1 MRRQSRS
8 LAFLVLL
15 LLCGPAFG
23 GPWPRAE
30 SGMFLSLTDERDRD
44 GNSYTGLYGE
54 YGLTARETLGFELG
68 YTNVGETSAIFWL
81 QHGLEPIGENRFA
94 LSLGLGMVAREGL
107 FLPVAQAGADWGRGF
122 QGILEGGWLSV
133 ETRLKVAGKTDN
145 PEDFVDLSDSAFSY
159 LTPEVTGKADL
170 TLGLHATDA
179 VMFINQLR
187 LEQREDTGFSSKL
200 ATSVVHDLIGPAKVE
215 LGLVTPLSGPDE
227 EAVKIGTWFEF

>member
-1 MRRQSRS
+1 MRRLRRC

-15 LLCGPAFG
+15 MLCGPALG

-30 SGMFLSLTDERDRD
+30 KGMFLSFSGERDRD

-54 YGLTARETLGFELG
+54 YGISARETLGFELG

-81 QHGLEPIGENRFA
+81 QHALEPVGENRFA
-94 LSLGLGMVAREGL
+94 LSLGLGMIEREGVL
-107 FLPVAQAGADWGRGF
+107 MPVGQAGADWGRGF
-122 QGILEGGWLSV
+122 GGILEGGWLSL
-133 ETRLKVAGKTDN
+133 ETRLKVAGKMDS
-145 PEDFVDLSDSAFSY
+145 PEDFADLSASAFGY

-170 TLGLHATDA
+170 TLGLHASDA
-179 VMFINQLR
+179 MMFINQLR

-227 EAVKIGTWFEF
+227 EAVKIGTWLEF